1 MSYPWY
7 SFHRKACTCSTH
19 IHCKKCKTLCKSDNF
34 CPNSLYISMLTVMKT
49 HIIHLRQLKLNMDI
63 IAIGFICFLQTGRNC
78 TFIRFTL
85 QLQIHDL
92 PWGYHRQYKM
102 SLNTLLLYE
111 TDWVYKLWIFFYH
124 QSIKTQAVLSNDGKH
139 YILNGS
145 KIWISNGG
153 LADVFTVFAKVCMWV
168 LSPDSKHYILNGS
181 KIWISNGGLADV
193 FTVFA
198 KVCMWVLSPDGKHY
212 ILNGS
217 KIWISNGGLA
227 DVFTVFAKVCMQVL
241 SPDGKHY
248 KSTSLN
254 PGVGNPPVIT
264 YAHLSQV
271 D

>member
-168 LSPDSKHYILNGS
+168 LSLIAN
-181 KIWISNGGLADV
+181 
-193 FTVFA
+193 T
-198 KVCMWVLSPDGKHY
+198 
-212 ILNGS
+212 
-217 KIWISNGGLA
+217 
-227 DVFTVFAKVCMQVL
+227 
-241 SPDGKHY
+241 
-248 KSTSLN
+248 TSLTAARS
-254 PGVGNPPVIT
+254 GSVT
-264 YAHLSQV
+264 EDWLMYSQSLPRFVCEFSPLTANTTSLMAVRSESVMV